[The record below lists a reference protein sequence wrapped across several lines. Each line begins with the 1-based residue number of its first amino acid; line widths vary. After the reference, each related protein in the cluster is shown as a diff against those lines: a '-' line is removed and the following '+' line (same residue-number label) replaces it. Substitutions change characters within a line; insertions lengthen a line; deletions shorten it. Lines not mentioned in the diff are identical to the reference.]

1 MNKSNHFSP
10 RFLFVITMIQI
21 LSWFV
26 NSATYYGLTLAA
38 SSESSSESESSSS
51 SSGGSERYLKTAL
64 SGAVEIPAYV
74 LTTMLLAKITRL
86 WTLCG
91 FMISGGAA
99 LLAVLFTAPISAVSC
114 EARTSSLLS
123 SIQRIITIP
132 CTGGS

>member
-1 MNKSNHFSP
+1 
-10 RFLFVITMIQI
+10 MIQI

-38 SSESSSESESSSS
+38 SSESSSDSSSS
-51 SSGGSERYLKTAL
+51 SSSSGSERYLKTAL

-114 EARTSSLLS
+114 ETRIVWES
-123 SIQRIITIP
+123 SIQGKITIP
-132 CTGGS
+132 CTGCC